1 MLSYYIYNI
10 KIFFAHVTIRRLL
23 VNKILDMKYDT
34 TYDMIG

>member
-10 KIFFAHVTIRRLL
+10 IFFAHVTIRRLL